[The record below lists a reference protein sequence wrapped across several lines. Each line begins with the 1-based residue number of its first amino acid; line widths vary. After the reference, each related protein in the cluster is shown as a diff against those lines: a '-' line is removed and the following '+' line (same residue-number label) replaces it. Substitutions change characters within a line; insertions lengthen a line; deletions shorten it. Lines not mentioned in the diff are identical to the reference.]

1 MRDLQRAPC
10 VPWGSRVKSDSD
22 VGLEGSGLET
32 RWQTHEQTGPST
44 GASSDLTSESSSL
57 LLFPHPLCR
66 KILSSPPSKQTQNL
80 HTSHH
85 LPKPACPNRAASITV
100 LNPCPCSLCP
110 APRTETQDG
119 VPLASAQSRPWLLSH
134 SERRPSPQCDHKAQ
148 QDLPP
153 VSPLSPPLLPVH
165 LAHRAPARGL
175 TVPFPRCPQAPHPC
189 LLLEDT
195 LPSLYL

>member
-110 APRTETQDG
+110 APRTETQVR
-119 VPLASAQSRPWLLSH
+119 VPLASAQSRPGSCLTQRGGQVLSVTTRPSRICPQCPLSALPSCPFTWLTVLQPEALLS
-134 SERRPSPQCDHKAQ
+134 PSPGVHR
-148 QDLPP
+148 LPT
-153 VSPLSPPLLPVH
+153 
-165 LAHRAPARGL
+165 L
-175 TVPFPRCPQAPHPC
+175 TF
-189 LLLEDT
+189 
-195 LPSLYL
+195 S